1 MEGSTVLVAMTST
14 SDPVSDAW
22 AAHRPY
28 LVGLAF
34 RMLGDI
40 GEAEDT
46 VQEAFARLMAT
57 DVADIADARGWLTVV
72 TSRLCL
78 DQIRSSRWRLQQ
90 PYDLDAIESRLP
102 GVGSSFVDPAE
113 RVTLDDS
120 VRLALS
126 VVLDRLTPAERVVF
140 VLHDIFQVP
149 FGTVADT
156 VGRTAQACRQL
167 ARRARVKIDDATSG
181 ADLGLSSAEHRL
193 VTQQFIEA
201 CASGDLAGLLHV
213 LDPAVSGWV
222 DIRPGV
228 VTNGADAV
236 ANNFMRFWAA
246 PARLVAVTTGR
257 SPVLLGFV
265 DRELRAVIE
274 LTISGDRIGEVH
286 VSVGPALLAEVR
298 ATLSG

>member
-1 MEGSTVLVAMTST
+1 VTST
-14 SDPVSDAW
+14 DREAGAVLAKAGQVSDAW
-22 AAHRPY
+22 AQHRPY

-78 DQIRSSRWRLQQ
+78 DQIRSSRWRLQH
-90 PYDLDAIESRLP
+90 PHDLDAIESRLP

-113 RVTLDDS
+113 RVTLDDN
-120 VRLALS
+120 VRLALC

-149 FGTVADT
+149 FETVADT

-167 ARRARVKIDDATSG
+167 ARRARAKIDDAARG
-181 ADLGLSSAEHRL
+181 VDIGLSSAEHRL
-193 VTQQFIEA
+193 VTQRFVEA
-201 CASGDLAGLLHV
+201 CASGDLSGLLHV
-213 LDPAVSGWV
+213 LDPAVSGWA
-222 DIRPGV
+222 DILPDV
-228 VTNGADAV
+228 VTHGADAV
-236 ANNFMRFWAA
+236 AGNFLLFWGA
-246 PARLVAVTTGR
+246 PARLVALTTGR

-274 LTISGDRIGEVH
+274 LTISHQRITEVH
-286 VSVGPALLAEVR
+286 VRVRPPIAQDFLA
-298 ATLSG
+298 

>member
-1 MEGSTVLVAMTST
+1 MDREAGAGTAAAGQ
-14 SDPVSDAW
+14 VSDAW
-22 AAHRPY
+22 AQHRPY

-40 GEAEDT
+40 GDAEDA
-46 VQEAFARLMAT
+46 VQEAFVRLTA
-57 DVADIADARGWLTVV
+57 ADAASIGDARGWLTVV

-78 DQIRSSRWRLQQ
+78 DQIRSSRWRLQH
-90 PYDLDAIESRLP
+90 PYDLAAIESRLS

-126 VVLDRLTPAERVVF
+126 VVLDRLTPAERVAF

-149 FGTVADT
+149 FEAIADT

-167 ARRARVKIDDATSG
+167 ARRARVKIDDAAQG
-181 ADLGLSSAEHRL
+181 VDIGLSSGEHRL
-193 VTQQFIEA
+193 VTQRFIEA
-201 CASGDLAGLLHV
+201 CASGDLTGLLQV

-228 VTNGADAV
+228 VSEGADAV
-236 ANNFMRFWAA
+236 ASNFLRFWHA

-274 LTISGDRIGEVH
+274 LTITDQLITEVH
-286 VSVGPALLAEVR
+286 VSVRPPIAQDFLA
-298 ATLSG
+298 